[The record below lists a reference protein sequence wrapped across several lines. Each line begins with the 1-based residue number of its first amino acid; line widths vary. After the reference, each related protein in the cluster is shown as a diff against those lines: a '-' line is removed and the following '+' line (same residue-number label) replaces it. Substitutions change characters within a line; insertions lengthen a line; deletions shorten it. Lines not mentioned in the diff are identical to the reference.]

1 MNVFCVPAAG
11 SLLPREA
18 LAIDN
23 SVRIENRDGDLALM
37 GIWDGSPE
45 DHGVGGCYPS
55 TRTGLASTTILET
68 QTEDSNLCHRR
79 RNKHEGLRTWLTP
92 RTEEEGEHEQVIE
105 ADT

>member
-45 DHGVGGCYPS
+45 DHGVGGLLS
-55 TRTGLASTTILET
+55 
-68 QTEDSNLCHRR
+68 
-79 RNKHEGLRTWLTP
+79 KH
-92 RTEEEGEHEQVIE
+92 
-105 ADT
+105 